1 MAAEPKYR
9 AENVGDWGVPTAAAG
24 GVYGTDALTTADGT
38 TIFVR
43 FWQAADPTAPVLVL
57 AHGLGAHTGWFIDMG
72 NELNARGLTV
82 YMNDHR
88 GFGRSGG
95 PRGHVRR
102 GAVYLDDL
110 SQVVDEVRKRRPG
123 APLFLL
129 GHSMGAI
136 FALHT
141 AARDAAGAKA
151 RLKGLILVNPWVRD
165 FAKVT
170 PGLALRVFGG
180 GLLGSSQLVRASGG
194 PEVMTASEEATAM
207 LNADSF
213 WVRAQSAAFLLQVTR
228 LRTQMLR
235 LAGAVRIPALVIQSE
250 QDRSVVPAASRR
262 AYEALGS
269 TDKTWK
275 SYPVYAHDFE
285 FEPARAQLDDDLA
298 DWIMRHRA

>member
-9 AENVGDWGVPTAAAG
+9 AENVGDWGVPTPATG
-24 GVYGTDALTTADGT
+24 GVYGTDSLTTADGT

-57 AHGLGAHTGWFIDMG
+57 AHGLGAHTGWCIDMG

-88 GFGRSGG
+88 GFGRSEG

-141 AARDAAGAKA
+141 AARDAAGAQA

-269 TDKTWK
+269 ADKTWK
-275 SYPVYAHDFE
+275 SYSVYAHDFE
-285 FEPARAQLDDDLA
+285 FEPARAQLDNDLA